1 MLDVDIARLV
11 RSSQVEAS
19 RAERVLWLWSE
30 IRRLKR
36 EKNAFVPAHN
46 YQVPE
51 VQVIADTIGD
61 SFELAVRARDV
72 KARLVVFCGVR
83 FMAEGCTTLAPD
95 VPVYLP
101 NQQALCSLAEMDAD
115 DLEERQQFLRSLG
128 RKFATMTYVNTYAS
142 VKALSDVC
150 CTSSNAVKIA
160 DRLGA
165 PDLLFV
171 PDQNLAY
178 QVALQTRRMYLPPPE
193 PHQFHPREY
202 LARVEPLLREGERA
216 GLVGNIFAWEGAC
229 HVHQQMTL
237 ADIAHIRQE
246 DPEAVV
252 IVHGEVK
259 PELQQAADEVMS
271 TAQMAKYVA
280 SHPEKK
286 RLAILTECGLVVR
299 LELEHPD
306 RQFYKP
312 CRLCEHMKAITL
324 ESVYETLRDEPAHC
338 LVTVPEGVRQRAATA
353 MLRMIELAA

>member
-1 MLDVDIARLV
+1 MFSVAIDDLV
-11 RSSQVEAS
+11 RSGQVEAD
-19 RAERVLWLWSE
+19 RADRVVWLWNE
-30 IRRLKR
+30 IRRLKK

-51 VQVIADTIGD
+51 VLAIADTIGD

-83 FMAEGCTTLAPD
+83 FMAEGCFTLAPD

-101 NQQALCSLAEMDAD
+101 NQRALCSLAEMEAD
-115 DLEERQQFLRSLG
+115 DLEERQEFLRSLG
-128 RKFATMTYVNTYAS
+128 RKFATMTYVNTYAN

-160 DRLGA
+160 ERLGV

-178 QVALQTRRMYLPPPE
+178 QVALKTRRMYLPPP
-193 PHQFHPREY
+193 PPNQFHPREY
-202 LARVEPLLREGERA
+202 LAQIEPLIRQGESA
-216 GLVGNIFAWEGAC
+216 GLVGNVFAWEGAC
-229 HVHQQMTL
+229 HVHHQMTL
-237 ADIAHIRQE
+237 ADIAQIRRE

-259 PELQQAADEVMS
+259 PELQRAADEVMS
-271 TAQMAKYVA
+271 TAQMAKYVEA
-280 SHPEKK
+280 HPEKR

-299 LELEHPD
+299 LELEHPEK
-306 RQFYKP
+306 QFYKP

-338 LVTVPEGVRQRAATA
+338 LVTVPEGVRQRAADA
-353 MLRMIELAA
+353 MLRMIELAT